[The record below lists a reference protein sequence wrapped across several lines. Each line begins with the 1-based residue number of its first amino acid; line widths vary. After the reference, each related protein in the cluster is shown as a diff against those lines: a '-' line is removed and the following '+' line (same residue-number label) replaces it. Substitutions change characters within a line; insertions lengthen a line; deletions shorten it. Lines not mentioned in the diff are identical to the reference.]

1 MLDLDAIDRAMP
13 PARSGGMYVR
23 PSHIA
28 IAYGELAT
36 LLALARAG
44 RKLAEAAKAYV
55 GPGKSLEVDWDASA
69 KGPYFTVKAVDKTD
83 AIDDALAA
91 WREADGG

>member
-1 MLDLDAIDRAMP
+1 MIDLDELERRVTERPLTFSP
-13 PARSGGMYVR
+13 PTSEDM
-23 PSHIA
+23 
-28 IAYGELAT
+28 LK

-44 RKLAEAAKAYV
+44 RRLAEAVEAGMGSAQ
-55 GPGKSLEVDWDASA
+55 SLAVDWDASA